1 MRLTA
6 KRRKVSALLTA
17 VVATGLLSSGC
28 GGSLG
33 SGGSDQAEVPSNV
46 KLIVPF
52 STGGGTDTLA
62 RLIAP
67 FLQDDV
73 EGGPSFQ
80 VVNRPAGE
88 GITGTNQF
96 VQQNPDDGSQV
107 LVSSATVTTQWLL
120 GRSQVKYDFT
130 KLKPLMVFG
139 TGGVIYSSKKS
150 GITSIKDLKNPPEK
164 LSYGGISAT
173 GNDLNTL
180 LAFDMLKLHPK
191 TTFGFE
197 GRGPARLAL
206 ERGETNIDFQT
217 TAAYDSEVK
226 PLVDDGKA
234 VPLMTFGVL
243 NNKGEVVRDPN
254 FKNLPTV
261 PEVYQK
267 LYGKKPGGEIHDAY
281 VAFLAAN
288 FSYQKGLWATPDT
301 PKSVRQAFI
310 DATQPLKKSKKF
322 QKKRANVLGNYPIY
336 AGDEV
341 EKSLSKAY
349 DVSPSVE
356 KYVTELL
363 KNKYDTTID

>member
-1 MRLTA
+1 MRGPG
-6 KRRKVSALLTA
+6 KRRKATALIAA
-17 VVATGLLSSGC
+17 VAATGLLSSAC

-33 SGGSDQAEVPSNV
+33 GGGSDQAEVPSNV

-62 RLIAP
+62 RLLAP
-67 FLQDDV
+67 FLQKDV
-73 EGGPSFQ
+73 EGKPNFQ

-120 GRSQVKYDFT
+120 GRSQVEYDFT

-139 TGGVIYSSKKS
+139 TGGVIYSSKQS
-150 GITSIKDLKNPPEK
+150 GITSIEDLKNPPEK

-173 GNDLNTL
+173 GNDLNIL

-217 TAAYDSEVK
+217 TAAYQTEVK
-226 PLVDDGKA
+226 PLVDEGKA
-234 VPLMTFGVL
+234 VPLMSFGVL

-254 FKNLPTV
+254 FKDLPTV
-261 PEVYQK
+261 PEVYEK
-267 LYGKKPGGEIHDAY
+267 LYGKKPSGEVYKAY

-310 DATQPLKKSKKF
+310 DATKPLKKSKAF
-322 QKKRANVLGNYPIY
+322 EKKRENVLGNYPIY

-341 EKSLSKAY
+341 QKSLSKAY
-349 DVSPSVE
+349 TVPDST
-356 KYVTELL
+356 KQYVTELL